1 MIISHSK
8 RYIFVKT
15 AKTAGSSVEA
25 LLGETLAPEDE
36 WITKGKGEVKPG
48 RVYYH
53 AKTSEIIR
61 ARRGEW
67 LSYFTFAIVRHPL
80 DRLVSAYWY
89 RKKKDGENFS
99 SFSEFLREAPKG
111 YLIHEHLQPLPDKII
126 FFEKLKKGLGELN
139 LELDTRRLPHLKGDT
154 REGPRKLWTGEDKEF
169 FRRKMKKEY
178 EFHKNL
184 GYRL

>member
-25 LLGETLAPEDE
+25 FLG
-36 WITKGKGEVKPG
+36 K
-48 RVYYH
+48 
-53 AKTSEIIR
+53 
-61 ARRGEW
+61 
-67 LSYFTFAIVRHPL
+67 
-80 DRLVSAYWY
+80 
-89 RKKKDGENFS
+89 NFS

-111 YLIHEHLQPLPDKII
+111 HLIHEHLQPLPDKII
-126 FFEKLKKGLGELN
+126 FFEKLKKGLGELG